1 MHAPVQEIQEI
12 QEMQERPCGATDES
26 VVQSGVS
33 RKDQAS
39 KPLNFRGASA
49 PMSSWKEVAI
59 KKSRPGAALFW
70 DWGVA
75 HSCWAVRLT
84 DTPSV
89 KPSSSVRPSRAVS
102 GSVSSTVP
110 DPLLA
115 SSTVVTFTIR
125 SEPVSPGTFTF
136 RV

>member
-1 MHAPVQEIQEI
+1 M
-12 QEMQERPCGATDES
+12 RPCGAIGEA

-39 KPLNFRGASA
+39 KLPNFRGASA
-49 PMSSWKEVAI
+49 PMFSWKEVAI

-75 HSCWAVRLT
+75 HSYWAVRLT

-89 KPSSSVRPSRAVS
+89 KPSPSVRPSRSVS
-102 GSVSSTVP
+102 VTVSSTVP
-110 DPLLA
+110 DVMLV
-115 SSTVVTFTIR
+115 SSTVCTFTFR